1 MALDRPAAW
10 PSLDTMIITSIHG
23 ILAALP
29 MLKHQTR
36 HVDKV
41 WMSGHINQGN
51 GLNPPHTLS
60 SCCCTK
66 RLLSGLIL

>member
-1 MALDRPAAW
+1 
-10 PSLDTMIITSIHG
+10 MIITGIHG

-60 SCCCTK
+60 SAAAQSVFS
-66 RLLSGLIL
+66 RV